1 MKTHTVVELS
11 SVYFSLR
18 MENISHTLD
27 FHYWKHLFSNKP
39 LQKHKCQ

>member
-18 MENISHTLD
+18 MENISYTGLSLLKA
-27 FHYWKHLFSNKP
+27 FISNKP